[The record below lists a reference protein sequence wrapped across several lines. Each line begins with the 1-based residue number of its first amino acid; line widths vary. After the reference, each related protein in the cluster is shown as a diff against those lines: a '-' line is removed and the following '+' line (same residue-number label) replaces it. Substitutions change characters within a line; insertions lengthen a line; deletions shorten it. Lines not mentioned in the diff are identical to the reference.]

1 MSINYFDNNHILY
14 AIIFKVS
21 EVVDGMK
28 KFYFMIVSVLII
40 SFVFGNALD
49 KDVIIKNLKDTVFEL
64 SKDEYEGRLT
74 GAEGNFLAQEFIQK
88 KLSEMGYETK
98 LSEFELKVSK
108 YNKTPLMKYGEKI
121 FDYAY
126 DFDIKIQPGVSYNGE
141 IESDVFILE
150 KEEDLNALPK
160 NSVIFVRNTL
170 FQAISST
177 PMNMQ
182 NLFNPDNNIQGL
194 FIAGD
199 TGFGQF
205 PKMVGVIT
213 NAPYQNKGPFLGS
226 VTNKVFDY
234 IKSNKDQKI
243 TIKAYGT
250 VEESKSNNIYVKV
263 DNGAEETVVFGA
275 HYDGQGSTPSVYKG
289 AYDNASGV
297 SIVLELARLLK
308 EDAKYNY
315 MFVFFSGEEQYYI
328 GSQNFVKNHDFDVEN
343 TYYVNFDS
351 LGVNEEL
358 PLSLENILDGD
369 KSLRTKMY
377 VESKKMG
384 INSVMS
390 EVSGGDAQSFKD
402 IGITSV
408 QLIQPSKGIMHTLKD
423 VPENINYDFLY
434 NVTKLV
440 YQYFQK

>member
-1 MSINYFDNNHILY
+1 M
-14 AIIFKVS
+14 
-21 EVVDGMK
+21 M
-28 KFYFMIVSVLII
+28 VSVLII

-74 GAEGNFLAQEFIQK
+74 GAEGNFLAQKYIQE
-88 KLSEMGYETK
+88 KLSEMGYDSK

-108 YNKTPLMKYGEKI
+108 YNNTPVMNYGKKI

-126 DFDIKIQPGVSYNGE
+126 DFDIKIQHGVSFNGE

-182 NLFNPDNNIQGL
+182 KLFNQDNNIRGL

-205 PKMVGVIT
+205 PKMIGVIT
-213 NAPYQNKGPFLGS
+213 NASYQNKGPFLGS
-226 VTNKVFDY
+226 VTNEVFDY
-234 IKSNKDQKI
+234 IKNNKNKKI
-243 TIKAYGT
+243 TIKAFGT
-250 VEESKSNNIYVKV
+250 VEKMKSNNIYVKV
-263 DNGAEETVVFGA
+263 NNEAEETVIFGA
-275 HYDGQGSTPSVYKG
+275 HYDGQGSIPSIYKG

-308 EDAKYNY
+308 NDTKYNY
-315 MFVFFSGEEQYYI
+315 MFALFSGEEQFYI
-328 GSQNFVKNHDFDVEN
+328 GSQDFVKNHDFDVEN

-351 LGVNEEL
+351 LGVNDAL
-358 PLSLENILDGD
+358 PLSIENILGGD

-423 VPENINYDFLY
+423 VPENIDYNFLHD
-434 NVTKLV
+434 VTKLV
-440 YQYFQK
+440 YLYFQK